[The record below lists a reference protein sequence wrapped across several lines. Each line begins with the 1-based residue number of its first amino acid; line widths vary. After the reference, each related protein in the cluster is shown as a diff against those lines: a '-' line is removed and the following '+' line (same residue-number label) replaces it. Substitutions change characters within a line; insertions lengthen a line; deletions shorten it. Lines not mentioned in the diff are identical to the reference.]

1 WRPRRR
7 RTAAGAGRPGAR
19 PGWRRRTWVSPPGV
33 SSCRTASRAAGAG
46 RRGRKDGMTTRPRTG
61 PAGETHTERAPR
73 NTNAEHGTRKNVKV
87 AGRPYAAA
95 VAGRAAP
102 GARGRV
108 RPLASGSRCGRKAVR
123 RSRSRIAVRTRVG
136 GTTGTQRAD
145 TSAQTVSAAPAAVVA
160 ASATPADSPPTASG
174 ATRNSAK
181 GTRTRRTARRRPPA
195 GRGRTVRR
203 EITAVTTPLVRHRS
217 RTGPVPPGSVA
228 QAGLVIQDG
237 VRTGAGPGE

>member
-1 WRPRRR
+1 EPSGGLVVPDGVPGRRGGTPREE
-7 RTAAGAGRPGAR
+7 GRHDDTTPHR
-19 PGWRRRTWVSPPGV
+19 
-33 SSCRTASRAAGAG
+33 AG
-46 RRGRKDGMTTRPRTG
+46 RRDAHGTR
-61 PAGETHTERAPR
+61 A
-73 NTNAEHGTRKNVKV
+73 AEHERGTRTRKNVKV

-145 TSAQTVSAAPAAVVA
+145 TSAQTVSAAPATVVA

-181 GTRTRRTARRRPPA
+181 GTRTRR
-195 GRGRTVRR
+195 
-203 EITAVTTPLVRHRS
+203 
-217 RTGPVPPGSVA
+217 
-228 QAGLVIQDG
+228 
-237 VRTGAGPGE
+237 